1 MPGWLKQNKAPAQDG
16 PLSVLECVSKCMKE
30 AARINVGVR
39 SCGTAGV
46 LRADLCGQTRRC
58 CPGADRGVEH
68 RHGGGIVG
76 SVVWLD
82 VATPASVVV
91 MEAYGVTG
99 AAGSYFWSCLLQCA
113 RCKAQGRRSTGTGPS
128 APTLPVADE
137 DGARR

>member
-1 MPGWLKQNKAPAQDG
+1 M
-16 PLSVLECVSKCMKE
+16 EE
-30 AARINVGVR
+30 AARIEVGVR
-39 SCGTAGV
+39 SCGTAVCYVLISAARPAGV
-46 LRADLCGQTRRC
+46 AVGQIEVLST
-58 CPGADRGVEH
+58 GT
-68 RHGGGIVG
+68 GGGIVG